1 MNCYYCFACKKFF
14 RSESNICL
22 NCGKGSAVA
31 TRKIWKSTPTVDI
44 YRIYVDGNLVGNQRV
59 KKKAG

>member
-14 RSESNICL
+14 RSESNLCL
-22 NCGKGSAVA
+22 DCGRGSAPA
-31 TRKIWKSTPTVDI
+31 RRELAKSTPAVDT
-44 YRIYVDGNLVGNQRV
+44 YRIFVDDKLVGNQRV

>member
-1 MNCYYCFACKKFF
+1 MNYYYCFACRKFF

-22 NCGKGSAVA
+22 NCGKGSATA
-31 TRKIWKSTPTVDI
+31 RREIWKSTPTVDI